1 MLKTIPAKHSI
12 HFGSREIKFSLEYLS
27 RKTLGIAVLPDK
39 TVKVSAPLNTT
50 IEKIEQ
56 KIRKR
61 APWIIK
67 QQDFFLSFEPKTP
80 PRRYVGGE
88 SHLYLGRKYRLKL
101 IETEEEKVKLLRG
114 YLVIY
119 TKDKK
124 NKTQIQKLVYR
135 WYKDRATVK
144 FIEYLENCLKW
155 FNSYD
160 ISYEKLVIRKLEKR
174 WGSCTP
180 NGKILLNTDLI
191 QAPKGCIEYVIVHE
205 LCHLIYPNHNRKFYA
220 LQEQILPKWLVWKER
235 LEEVMA

>member
-174 WGSCTP
+174 WGS
-180 NGKILLNTDLI
+180 
-191 QAPKGCIEYVIVHE
+191 
-205 LCHLIYPNHNRKFYA
+205 
-220 LQEQILPKWLVWKER
+220 
-235 LEEVMA
+235 